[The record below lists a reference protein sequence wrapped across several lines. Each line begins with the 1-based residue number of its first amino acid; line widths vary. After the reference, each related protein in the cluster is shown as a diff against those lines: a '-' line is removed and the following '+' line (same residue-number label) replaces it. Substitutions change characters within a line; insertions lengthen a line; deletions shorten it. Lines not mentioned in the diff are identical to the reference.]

1 MERRL
6 LVVED
11 ERKIRNLIRDYFEM
25 KGYKVLE
32 AGNGREALEITAK
45 EKVDIVFLDIMMPG
59 MDGMMVCQELRKEND
74 MPIIFLTALYDEES
88 KLKGYSS
95 GADDYVTKPFSLEVL
110 WAKTE
115 ALLKRYKGN
124 MKRGNFLE
132 SKGLKLDIR
141 SRTLLI
147 EGKEVFLAA
156 KEFDI
161 LQLFLENKGQVIS
174 REQILDRVW
183 GMEYYGYDRTVD
195 THIKKLR
202 KAIGDSAKYLQ
213 TIYKAGYIWK
223 EQ

>member
-1 MERRL
+1 MGRRL
-6 LVVED
+6 LIVED

-25 KGYKVLE
+25 KGYEVLE
-32 AGNGREALEITAK
+32 AEHGREALEITEK
-45 EKVDIVFLDIMMPG
+45 ESVDIVFLDVMMSG
-59 MDGMMVCQELRKEND
+59 MDGMMVCQEIRKEND

-95 GADDYVTKPFSLEVL
+95 GADDYVTKPFSLEIL
-110 WAKTE
+110 WAKSE
-115 ALLKRYKGN
+115 ALLKRYKRDIN
-124 MKRGNFLE
+124 KGNFLE

-141 SRTLLI
+141 SRILLV

-161 LQLFLENKGQVIS
+161 LQFFLEHKEQVIS

-183 GMEYYGYDRTVD
+183 GEEYYGYDRTVD

-202 KAIGDSAKYLQ
+202 KAIGDSAKCLQ

-223 EQ
+223 E

>member
-6 LVVED
+6 LIVED

-25 KGYKVLE
+25 KDYEVLE
-32 AGNGREALEITAK
+32 AENGKEALEIAAK
-45 EKVDIVFLDIMMPG
+45 EKLDIVFLDIMMPK
-59 MDGMMVCQELRKEND
+59 MDGMMVCQELRKEKD

-124 MKRGNFLE
+124 VNYGNFLE
-132 SKGLKLDIR
+132 SKGLRLDIR
-141 SRTLLI
+141 SRILLV

-161 LQLFLENKGQVIS
+161 LQLFLEHKGQVIS

-183 GMEYYGYDRTVD
+183 GEEYYGYDRTVD

-202 KAIGDSAKYLQ
+202 KAIGDSAKCLQ

-223 EQ
+223 E

>member
-11 ERKIRNLIRDYFEM
+11 ERKIRNLIRDYFEI
-25 KGYKVLE
+25 KGYEVLE
-32 AGNGREALEITAK
+32 AEHGREALEIAEK
-45 EKVDIVFLDIMMPG
+45 ERLDIVFLDVMMPG
-59 MDGMMVCQELRKEND
+59 MDGMMVCQELRKEKD
-74 MPIIFLTALYDEES
+74 MPIIFITALYDEES

-124 MKRGNFLE
+124 VNHGNFLE
-132 SKGLKLDIR
+132 AKGLKLDIR
-141 SRTLLI
+141 SRILLI
-147 EGKEVFLAA
+147 EGKEVALAA

-161 LQLFLENKGQVIS
+161 LQFFLEHKEQVIS

-183 GMEYYGYDRTVD
+183 GEEYYGYDRTVD

-202 KAIGDSAKYLQ
+202 KAIGDSAKCLQ

-223 EQ
+223 E

>member
-1 MERRL
+1 MKKRL
-6 LVVED
+6 LIVED
-11 ERKIRNLIRDYFEM
+11 EKKIRSLIRDYFEM
-25 KGYKVLE
+25 KGYEVLE
-32 AGNGREALEITAK
+32 AGNGKEALEITSR

-59 MDGMMVCQELRKEND
+59 IDGITVCQKLRKEND

-124 MKRGNFLE
+124 INKETFLE

-141 SRTLLI
+141 SRILLV

-161 LQLFLENKGQVIS
+161 LQLFLEHKGQVIS
-174 REQILDRVW
+174 REQILDHVW
-183 GMEYYGYDRTVD
+183 GEEYYGYDRTVD

-202 KAIGDSAKYLQ
+202 KAIGESAKCLQ

-223 EQ
+223 E

>member
-11 ERKIRNLIRDYFEM
+11 EKKIRNLIRDYFEM
-25 KGYKVLE
+25 KGYEVLE
-32 AGNGREALEITAK
+32 AGHGKEALEITAR
-45 EKVDIVFLDIMMPG
+45 EKADIVFLDVMMPG
-59 MDGMMVCQELRKEND
+59 MDGMKVCQELRKKND

-124 MKRGNFLE
+124 VNQGYFLE
-132 SKGLKLDIR
+132 AKGLKLDVRGRI
-141 SRTLLI
+141 LLI
-147 EGKEVFLAA
+147 DGKEVTLAA

-161 LQLFLENKGQVIS
+161 LQFFLEHKEQVIS

-183 GMEYYGYDRTVD
+183 GEEYFGYDRTVD

-223 EQ
+223 E